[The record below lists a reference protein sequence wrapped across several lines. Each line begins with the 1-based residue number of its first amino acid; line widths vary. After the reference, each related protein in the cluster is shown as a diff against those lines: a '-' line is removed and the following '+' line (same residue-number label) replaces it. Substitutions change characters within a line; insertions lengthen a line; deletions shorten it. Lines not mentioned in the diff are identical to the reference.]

1 MTYKFKL
8 KEVRQKKGLTQQ
20 ELAKKLDIK
29 QQNIS
34 EYESGKQKPSLDT
47 FIEMA
52 KILNL
57 TLDELIEYVDIHE
70 IVSKETKK
78 LGGK

>member
-1 MTYKFKL
+1 MTYKIKL

-29 QQNIS
+29 QTNIS

-52 KILNL
+52 KILDL
-57 TLDELIEYVDIHE
+57 SLDELIEYIDVHEAYSNDI
-70 IVSKETKK
+70 KK
-78 LGGK
+78 LGMK

>member
-1 MTYKFKL
+1 MTYKIKL

-20 ELAKKLDIK
+20 ELAKKFDIK
-29 QQNIS
+29 QTNIS

-52 KILNL
+52 KILDL
-57 TLDELIEYVDIHE
+57 SLDELIEYIDVHEAYSNDI
-70 IVSKETKK
+70 KK
-78 LGGK
+78 LGMK